1 MSYSSSSALD
11 NLIAAQ
17 KRSRQHPDGEDGHL
31 PTVTEAST
39 YGDILVHAQKIT
51 LNFLFYRRGLRTEL
65 ELELV
70 IRVVGRIV

>member
-39 YGDILVHAQKIT
+39 YGDILVHAQK
-51 LNFLFYRRGLRTEL
+51 NYDFKFSFLQERATH
-65 ELELV
+65 
-70 IRVVGRIV
+70 